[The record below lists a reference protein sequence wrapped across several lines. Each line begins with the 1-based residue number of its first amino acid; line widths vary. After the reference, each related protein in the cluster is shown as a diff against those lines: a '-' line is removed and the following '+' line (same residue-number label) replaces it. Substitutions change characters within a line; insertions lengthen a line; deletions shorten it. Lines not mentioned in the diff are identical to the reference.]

1 MPYLDQGLV
10 AGRHGLIDIGEP
22 DGSGLAVIDNKSA
35 HGNASFS
42 RGCA

>member
-22 DGSGLAVIDNKSA
+22 DGSGLAVIDNKGA
-35 HGNASFS
+35 HACVSFS
-42 RGCA
+42 RGYA